1 MEEHDRG
8 LPAPAWPARTAHF
21 LCFANGETDFQEE
34 EGGLPWDMWEFEA
47 KSGREVACTSSSA
60 RKQGKKGARAASQ
73 EDRLLVMVKRV
84 KGLFGDKRR

>member
-1 MEEHDRG
+1 M
-8 LPAPAWPARTAHF
+8 
-21 LCFANGETDFQEE
+21 
-34 EGGLPWDMWEFEA
+34 PWDMWEFEA